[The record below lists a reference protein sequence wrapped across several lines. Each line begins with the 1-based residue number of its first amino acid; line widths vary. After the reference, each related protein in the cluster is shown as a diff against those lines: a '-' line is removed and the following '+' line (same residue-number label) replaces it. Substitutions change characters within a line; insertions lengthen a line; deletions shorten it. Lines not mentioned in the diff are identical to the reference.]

1 LQTYNSQWN
10 WDTDNV
16 IITAA
21 AVSAVQALGQDVI
34 FTFEFYPRVSGNS
47 VNYTLT
53 V

>member
-34 FTFEFYPRVSGNS
+34 FTFEFYPRVPGNS